1 MYGYG
6 DKIGCL
12 FGTAARVGDS
22 LTGGVSRVGD
32 SIRGIVSLVCAVGED
47 LFEVFECADGV
58 FILSDDSEF
67 LVVK

>member
-1 MYGYG
+1 
-6 DKIGCL
+6 
-12 FGTAARVGDS
+12 VGDS

-32 SIRGIVSLVCAVGED
+32 SIRGFVSLVCSVGEEM
-47 LFEVFECADGV
+47 FEVFECSDGV